1 MTTEKKIENPPA
13 FPGETQE
20 QPVCKGSISTF
31 KIEQPGMTLRDY
43 FAAKALNGI
52 YAANHERATKDGS
65 GEWVEKAYE
74 IADAML
80 KQRLIEQNPNT

>member
-1 MTTEKKIENPPA
+1 MTTESKIKNPKA
-13 FPGETQE
+13 FPCVYPDGASLNE
-20 QPVCKGSISTF
+20 
-31 KIEQPGMTLRDY
+31 GMSLRDY